1 MDLGVGSYFAPDL
14 TPTWLPAVSLAW
26 LVPIRLHPELA
37 ATVATDPEGQPG
49 HRRCGDTSPNDG
61 GHGELLPEV
70 MLKDRCPT
78 RGEEVEL
85 VREPPAGDHG
95 NADEKPRPSQS
106 CHYVWGRTRRST
118 QGTVLSRAV
127 CQAARLSRQRAH
139 PTSHAPQTVSKATMP
154 TPTAIQVTVWA
165 ASRTRARNRPSTV
178 TSPSDWGSAS
188 TSPTPAH
195 HGSSVMEITERCVR
209 LTNGEY
215 GLGSSR
221 RRPRCEDGSAVTMRA

>member
-1 MDLGVGSYFAPDL
+1 MCALPRSTMDLGVGSYFAPDL

-106 CHYVWGRTRRST
+106 CHYVWGRTWRST

-154 TPTAIQVTVWA
+154 TPTAIDDAHADARSPWQFCHGNHRKM
-165 ASRTRARNRPSTV
+165 RTPHKWRIWTGVFKAPSKMRGRKC
-178 TSPSDWGSAS
+178 SDDAGVSGE
-188 TSPTPAH
+188 H
-195 HGSSVMEITERCVR
+195 HKECGPCV
-209 LTNGEY
+209 L
-215 GLGSSR
+215 
-221 RRPRCEDGSAVTMRA
+221 